1 MADPLS
7 TPAPGVPETP
17 EGGALPA
24 PIVPP
29 PRLAAARDGAHHG
42 RFRLGYGSLL
52 AVLAVV
58 GVGTFFAIDRAP
70 SHRAGAAAGGGGG
83 WSAFA
88 PSQSGELGAIEI
100 AEHVAPHYR
109 AADGKQLVNVVASR
123 NTLQD
128 GQLGFLRVLYQVIQ
142 PEDAASRGDSQ
153 IVQVTD
159 AIQYSLCGT
168 GTTCA
173 IPGAKTAA
181 RFDLVRREGLELALY
196 TFRYDPAVDNV
207 SVFLRPS
214 AAPAPFEGYVL
225 VFRRDVL
232 ERLAPELLSR
242 PLEQSL
248 PGAEQQLGPSQL
260 TTAGIDQIE
269 RWTSPFLYL
278 YQYQLLGGRDA
289 LLQLDPVQ
297 G

>member
-1 MADPLS
+1 MADPVS
-7 TPAPGVPETP
+7 SPAPDVSES
-17 EGGALPA
+17 ASLPA

-29 PRLAAARDGAHHG
+29 PRIAASREGAHHG

-52 AVLAVV
+52 AVLALV

-70 SHRAGAAAGGGGG
+70 SHKAGVAGGGG
-83 WSAFA
+83 WAAFA

-100 AEHVAPHYR
+100 AQHVAPHYR

-142 PEDAASRGDSQ
+142 PEDAAKRGDSE
-153 IVQVTD
+153 IVRVND

-168 GTTCA
+168 GTSCA

-214 AAPAPFEGYVL
+214 TAPAPFEGYVL

-260 TTAGIDQIE
+260 TTAGIDQIG

-278 YQYQLLGGRDA
+278 FQYQLLGGRDA